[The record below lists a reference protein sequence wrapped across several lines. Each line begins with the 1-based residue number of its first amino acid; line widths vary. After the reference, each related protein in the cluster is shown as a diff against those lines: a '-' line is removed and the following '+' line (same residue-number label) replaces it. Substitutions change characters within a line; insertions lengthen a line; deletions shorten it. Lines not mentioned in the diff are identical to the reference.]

1 MVARLVRDQEAVGSN
16 PVSSTIQKGQDFS
29 CPFCMLSMI
38 RTRLLGTNQAQRGVP
53 EKGTFTGN
61 NAYSTNYT
69 VKVNADSIE
78 YSEVDETWGVNIKA
92 TITEYTIEDG
102 GYSIAW
108 TRNGENYKFSSPMS
122 GIFKLYVGSND
133 YTLTKGGAEPAL
145 TEIPEAF
152 IGTWKGTDGE
162 GGEYKYVITATSI
175 EFTYDGGTPST
186 YTMESI
192 EITADGSK
200 ITISGDSYFTVTST
214 GLNVKDVYSG
224 GTYVDVDLTKEAE
237 AAANAFVGTWSG
249 KIGTANWTII
259 FNADGTFTANGTTYH
274 YVIDSTNANKAES
287 TEADGSDKIFKFTI
301 QSNGKLRTER
311 YDVDEYETF
320 MGDLVKA

>member
-1 MVARLVRDQEAVGSN
+1 MYNASFTKEAASKPAAIGEDM
-16 PVSSTIQKGQDFS
+16 Q
-29 CPFCMLSMI
+29 
-38 RTRLLGTNQAQRGVP
+38 
-53 EKGTFTGN
+53 GTFTGN

-237 AAANAFVGTWSG
+237 ETLDAFAGTWTG
-249 KIGTANWTII
+249 KVGMNTWTIVCDGKGNITVNGTAYTYTVGSTSITAGVSVITI
-259 FNADGTFTANGTTYH
+259 
-274 YVIDSTNANKAES
+274 K
-287 TEADGSDKIFKFTI
+287 
-301 QSNGKLRTER
+301 NGKMHVE
-311 YDVDEYETF
+311 YDDGDF
-320 MGDLVKA
+320 SASGDLEKAA